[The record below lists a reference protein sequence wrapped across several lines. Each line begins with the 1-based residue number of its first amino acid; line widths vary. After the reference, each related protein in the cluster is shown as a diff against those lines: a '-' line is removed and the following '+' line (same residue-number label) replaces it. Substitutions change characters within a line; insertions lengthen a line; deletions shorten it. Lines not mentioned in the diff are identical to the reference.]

1 MSEEKPCGCQ
11 DKVEFSADFLP
22 EGADLETLTDAIN
35 PQALAVF
42 AAATNSAPA
51 PQTTSVTS
59 GPALARGGA
68 LPLGG
73 RRLQGLPYVSPSN
86 AVKMGPCVYLADQ
99 RVRQPGGSFR
109 VL

>member
-22 EGADLETLTDAIN
+22 EGADLEALTDAIN
-35 PQALAVF
+35 PQALAAF

-51 PQTTSVTS
+51 SVTS
-59 GPALARGGA
+59 GPVLAPGSD

-73 RRLQGLPYVSPSN
+73 RRLRGLPYVSPAN
-86 AVKMGPCVYLADQ
+86 AVNTGSCVYLADQ